1 MKYISAH
8 NHSWT
13 WQKQDPWSEER
24 SSNPAVLWSS
34 LDAEGS
40 EHCFSW
46 MKAKNFS
53 EFCTNCGLFVVICDK
68 TRTNPR
74 SETERFD
81 IKTFGS
87 EIERFVKSSL
97 QIEAGSADPYN
108 TMRIIAE
115 SWYEV
120 HLSKVFLWQWRLW
133 THVELA
139 RFHGFPASK
148 MLEWTFVACTILYFF
163 LYFLEAK

>member
-1 MKYISAH
+1 
-8 NHSWT
+8 
-13 WQKQDPWSEER
+13 
-24 SSNPAVLWSS
+24 
-34 LDAEGS
+34 
-40 EHCFSW
+40 

-120 HLSKVFLWQWRLW
+120 HLSKVFL
-133 THVELA
+133 
-139 RFHGFPASK
+139 
-148 MLEWTFVACTILYFF
+148 
-163 LYFLEAK
+163 